1 MRYLLLACISAVL
14 LSSPAL
20 ACRGTVEYSEVKV
33 RLAMADLPSADKAVY
48 QQRLEEGWALHQN
61 GHDEKSKE
69 LRKQSLKIL
78 DEIKV
83 KVGM

>member
-1 MRYLLLACISAVL
+1 MKNLMLACGCAAL

-20 ACRGTVEYSEVKV
+20 ACRGTVEYSEVKAQ
-33 RLAMADLPSADKAVY
+33 LAMADLPAADKAVY
-48 QQRLEEGWALHQN
+48 EKRLEEGWALHQN
-61 GHDEKSKE
+61 GHHGDNKE
-69 LRKQSLKIL
+69 LRKKSLKIL